1 MAGVSATRPS
11 DPRRR
16 LGALGER
23 LAREHLERA
32 GYRVLERNFRCRHGE
47 LDIVAAGHGTLVFCE
62 VKTRVAGRRGGPEQ
76 PLEGIGS
83 DKRRRLRLLAREWL
97 NSADRRGP
105 RPPTLRFDAIG
116 VTVGPSGRLVALDHL
131 EGAF

>member
-1 MAGVSATRPS
+1 MPTARQS

-23 LAREHLERA
+23 LAREHMERA
-32 GYRVLERNFRCRHGE
+32 GYEVLERNFRCRHGE
-47 LDIVAAGHGTLVFCE
+47 LDIVAAGHDVLVFCE
-62 VKTRVAGRRGGPEQ
+62 VKSRVVGGRRGPAE

-97 NSADRRGP
+97 NAPERTGP
-105 RPPTLRFDAIG
+105 RPSGLRFDAIG
-116 VTVGPSGRLVALDHL
+116 VTVDPSGRLLALEHV